1 MPTISKLIARH
12 LAFPVLVKSGASRIL
27 AYQSKHPC
35 LILNYH
41 GVVDQPQ
48 PEISVNHMG
57 AKDFDDQIRYFKRNF
72 NLLGLDDFVETI
84 HSDKPSSKKSIL
96 ITFDDGY
103 ANNYDYAFPIL
114 QNHKAPAVIFPV
126 TGLIGTEKASWY
138 DYFDLT
144 KHLLTDSGIASK
156 IKFIANDF
164 GLTFD
169 TKENL
174 HILTEQFK
182 SFDLEKKSAFLK
194 QYMSVVGDDVFH
206 DSRKTKFW
214 KMLNDKQI
222 KEMSE
227 SGLITFGSHTVS
239 HPNLDLINPEIACN
253 ELAESKAFLEK
264 ITGKTVKSIAFP
276 DGGYNDGI
284 KNMVREIGYEIM
296 FSVTPKCKSD
306 QHENDIFRRFSV
318 PNTTTT
324 SSVIFNACN
333 AFRNQGVGR

>member
-1 MPTISKLIARH
+1 MPSLSKLIARH
-12 LAFPVLVKSGASRIL
+12 LAFPILVKSGASRIL

-72 NLLGLDDFVETI
+72 NLLGLDDFIKTI
-84 HSDKPSSKKSIL
+84 HSDKSLSKKSIL

-114 QNHKAPAVIFPV
+114 KKHKAPAVIFPV
-126 TGLIGTEKASWY
+126 TGLIGTDKASWY

-144 KHLLTDSGIASK
+144 KYFLSDSGVVSK
-156 IKFIANDF
+156 IRSIANEF

-174 HILTEQFK
+174 HLLTEQFK
-182 SFDLEKKSAFLK
+182 SFDLEKKSAFLH

-206 DSRKTKFW
+206 DPGKTKFW
-214 KMLNDKQI
+214 KMLNEEQI
-222 KEMSE
+222 REMSA

-239 HPNLDLINPEIACN
+239 HPNLDLINPALARN
-253 ELAESKAFLEK
+253 ELSESKAQLER
-264 ITGKTVKSIAFP
+264 ITGKPVKSIAFP
-276 DGGYNDGI
+276 DGGYNDVI
-284 KNMVREIGYEIM
+284 KNMARDIGYSIM
-296 FSVTPKCKSD
+296 FSVTPKCESD
-306 QHENDIFRRFSV
+306 QRENDIFRRFSV

-333 AFRNQGVGR
+333 AFRKQGVM